1 MKENTVV
8 GFYFRKK
15 RRFSLPGESS
25 MYQSNFLLLSI
36 NIVKN
41 VIHISFPY
49 TCMCFDFV
57 KIELLVS
64 VSFWLISCRKELD
77 KREFLMFNLLASP
90 FPLFVLH
97 SWLKLQLYLLFP
109 SMAMFVWPNCKRC
122 CRCCQLPHHICL
134 GVLDNGLGV

>member
-1 MKENTVV
+1 MV
-8 GFYFRKK
+8 GFNFRKK

-97 SWLKLQLYLLFP
+97 S
-109 SMAMFVWPNCKRC
+109 
-122 CRCCQLPHHICL
+122 
-134 GVLDNGLGV
+134 